1 MATSPYRSDSLN
13 SLIAKYQRPLDSPDY
28 GSEGYSLDSSS
39 VPDYGDDNLDSL
51 IQKYSTSTKPEDLPR
66 DLPRPPKLESLAD
79 FAGTVGH
86 IVGSV
91 PGVKEFGGLMG
102 SMYRGVGTAT
112 GLAAG
117 ALQGDPLKYNYL
129 PYEEEQK
136 GLGADVAGAFGLGG
150 TQLVTPTPFEV
161 ARRGVEEAATEAG
174 GGIAP
179 TPEQKQAFARANP
192 YWAGGEAVAEVA
204 GELGSQMGI
213 PGTRLQGLDPVISG
227 LGALSKIAGEGAA
240 AAKMAALARRAGGL
254 TPEAAAVANEIA
266 TLGERAGMA
275 QKALGAAFVPGMAQG
290 ALEAAPATMQAIQ
303 QHGAWSPEAIKT
315 GGHGLSSA
323 AFAGLGGLHAVGGLA
338 GGVEGVPRSL
348 DEIPAREPLT
358 RDAWLARRQPPVEVP
373 PPLPPAPIAPEEWA
387 GEAPVVPVNLIP
399 PEQVRLD
406 LMRAQ
411 GVPEI
416 APDIAPEQPQEA
428 PALSKAE
435 EARIKTAQGR
445 ATALDEQDML
455 RVAKQ
460 AEEEA
465 APFRAALAKVAEIED
480 ADARTAAR
488 RAIEEEIAK
497 RAKRAKRNQRK
508 QDEAEAASLEE
519 VLIQRGLRNTAP
531 NVPPVIL
538 PEGWTVEEVKRRG
551 HKSEFVVADHEDTVR
566 AVTGSREEGEAFAR
580 KAVAEPE
587 TFIENTEGTRGSR
600 EPIKREPGVDN
611 EPFYQQPISEQLT
624 PEEKTAIFNTFGPS
638 GRGDGDINATFKTV
652 EEAREYARP
661 LLEGTAKSTAERKA
675 AVAKAKAQPG
685 VAAPVE
691 EFETGTAW
699 SAADVPDAEAVS
711 SLKSAAERLRQGKSK
726 ASAGIDDPRL
736 RGIGPK
742 GLVTAIDEDADNPV
756 YVMAKEAM
764 KAQIADAKDTY
775 GVTHPKDLARQR
787 EQARAENEA
796 ERAAIQGGE
805 VGDVDFDPGKFAIRP
820 APGQKGIPGV
830 KEDVAPAETKK
841 EAPKQKSMFGGE
853 MFQGVEKKVPEGREA
868 EGPLFKQGDASR
880 AKEEAGRQTKLPEG
894 SRPAK
899 ISPEAAARIR
909 EAGFKVDESS
919 IDRGEKAAISTEA
932 EIKASWDEIRKKA
945 EARIAERKGR
955 EGLVAR
961 AKEHFPGLAIKETE
975 SGVEVPLRNGGKL
988 VINSAGEIEFRKSA
1002 AERHGSMAQDVQEGR
1017 ADIVGRKR
1025 TIGPNIV
1032 VDVVDNN
1039 YLPHEIGHVFLD
1051 HFATPKERAFLRG
1064 KFEKAAEAQG
1074 RAWDE
1079 TFADDFMDYL
1089 NAKKKPTNFTER
1101 FFERLKDFFYRAYD
1115 TMFDSKG
1122 GVFREIERGDWL
1134 KNEVKG
1140 RKDEWRYAE
1149 KPVPD
1154 KLGFYSQ
1161 LERVADKIPQAMS
1174 GSDMLR
1180 YLSDSKRGVKADE
1193 LKWTGLDDYLRSR
1206 SGERVTPKEVQN
1218 FLDQN
1223 RVEVK
1228 EVTLADTTASEEHT
1242 AAGWDAIKTENDL
1255 GFDRTSQAVS
1265 ALRGDARKEGVEAVL
1280 NRYDWTAPKNREAV
1294 RTMLESIKRPTK
1306 FGQYQL
1312 PGGENYRELLLTLPE
1327 AKRSGELR
1335 PDLEAELHAL
1345 DRKLPELRVAMREAV
1360 LRDSAL
1366 QHREQGWHGDSYGWD
1381 AWISR
1386 ATPIRVGADV
1396 RARSMEITRLETRQS
1411 EIENELRAIQDK
1423 QREKDFRSS
1432 HFDEPNILAH
1442 VRFNER
1448 TDAEGKRV
1456 LFIEEV
1462 QSDWAQ
1468 KGRREGFKE
1477 TLPPLTTLPPEY
1489 EARYQD
1495 FNREWLV
1502 EDRQAHTLAHGET
1515 REEAVKNALEKL
1527 TRERDVSQ
1535 SDVPSAPFVGKTEA
1549 WSELALKRMIR
1560 YAAEN
1565 GFDRVAWTK
1574 GEQQAERYD
1583 LSKQVESIRYKKEP
1597 GGWQIAAKPL
1607 RGGEQILKSIG
1618 DHALEDTVGKEAA
1631 ERIRGSVGDE
1641 IGQGYRELKGENLKV
1656 GGEGMKGFYD
1666 QILPSVASKLGKKFG
1681 AKVGET
1687 KIDVGNDLLAK
1698 RTYSGPDRTIEQVRA
1713 ALHRA
1718 LRTDLPMGIR
1728 HQLRNVVTAMK
1739 EGKSFREAMNDGSDA
1754 SAREM
1759 GGTLSETPR
1768 NRPTVH
1774 SMDITPEMRRSVVE
1788 EGQSRFA
1795 VARGGVR
1802 AGQVTPSD
1810 NLTWRD
1816 QWLDKFRLFEKL
1828 EREHKGSAEKES
1840 DPYHGLRTLRSKQTE
1855 RQDYVE
1861 KEIVDPLVKLLR
1873 ESNVSMKDFKD
1884 FAYGQHAIDANSVYA
1899 KIAPGSHSGMST
1911 QEAAKIIARE
1921 KQRGRFGV
1929 LQKAQGFLNRLN
1941 EEKLKGA
1948 VESGR
1953 ITQATAD
1960 EWKAKWGNNWVALY
1974 HGVDVDGAPIPDP
1987 LSTFNTGIRSQ
1998 ASIKA
2003 RTGARN
2009 EAFNPVVA
2017 TVDAAIRSFRADAE
2031 NKLWNNFKNLR
2042 DQSPTLTGTV
2052 DVMDKAP
2059 QGNQWIEFRDKG
2071 EKKYLSFENPSHAE
2085 ALRALN
2091 PSNPDF
2097 VAKGMQA
2104 VTRTMAALSTK
2115 YSIPFAWVGNP
2126 IMDTM
2131 EAYVNARVEYGPEVA
2146 KKIVGGLMEA
2156 RRAASLSIKGTD
2168 RPLSRAEQKLK
2179 AEFDA
2184 YRKAGGSMGN
2194 FSLLDLV
2201 EQEATLKKAI
2211 EGGDTGVV
2219 GSLKKIKDVIGKNS
2233 EVLEAM
2239 TRFSSFRVLREHFLS
2254 KGMTDANATAKAI
2267 LASRDMTVDFERS
2280 GLRGHQLGR
2289 YYAFFNAGVQG
2300 VDKMA
2305 RVIASNPEGAA
2316 KVIGGL
2322 VMLGMLNDQANRLWW
2337 GDKDKDGTNDWDQV
2351 PQYIKENHFMMGGVK
2366 VPLPRGWRF
2375 FNAVGVNLSQKLSG
2389 TVSAETAAWNTVLSL
2404 NSLANP
2410 LGEGLGGKN
2419 TAKGLAIMALPTPL
2433 KPLAE
2438 IQLNQTALGGLV
2450 RPEQPKFGPPK
2461 PYSRLA
2467 FKNVNYFAK
2476 AIAEGLNSVTGGDKI
2491 TPGKLD
2497 WSPES
2502 IEQLFIGYTGGL
2514 GKTASQAFAMGASG
2528 VKGEVP
2534 PVRQVPVASRFLYE
2548 ESPTQQATQ
2557 FYTNRDEV
2565 KEAVGKQK
2573 LYIENY
2579 RKDRSP
2585 KTLAQITELR
2595 KIAGAKGSFDAAERE
2610 LKRLHEAK
2618 RAVEARKGDTK
2629 QIDLSIEAA
2638 YKKANRAVAEQR
2650 KRAGLPTLSATR

>member
-1180 YLSDSKRGVKADE
+1180 YLSDSKRGVKATEMDTPG
-1193 LKWTGLDDYLRSR
+1193 TGLADWLKER
-1206 SGERVTPKEVQN
+1206 SGQRVTPKEVQEYVAK
-1218 FLDQN
+1218 N
-1223 RVEVK
+1223 RVEVTEK
-1228 EVTLADTTASEEHT
+1228 TLGGESREAARLDFIREARGDGMKFQEAREAAAQITTDRRAPLPSDWSPALRERAETLRAAHDAFGVVDQDAIDGVKQWISDNSDLDESDMESAYRGVDRAARGEKTALTALENLGVPDQKLAPFHGPAGPTRHSEYAIPGGKNYRERLGMLPVESIELPSGAKQITESPDRQFPSLHYPGERNLLFEQRVDDREIPIEALGQYPELQARLKAKGRTTARMLMLQENQSDWGQ
-1242 AAGWDAIKTENDL
+1242 AG
-1255 GFDRTSQAVS
+1255 
-1265 ALRGDARKEGVEAVL
+1265 RKEGF
-1280 NRYDWTAPKNREAV
+1280 RQT
-1294 RTMLESIKRPTK
+1294 
-1306 FGQYQL
+1306 
-1312 PGGENYRELLLTLPE
+1312 RELANAE
-1327 AKRSGELR
+1327 AAQL
-1335 PDLEAELHAL
+1335 
-1345 DRKLPELRVAMREAV
+1345 
-1360 LRDSAL
+1360 AL
-1366 QHREQGWHGDSYGWD
+1366 QERFRKKYGDDWD
-1381 AWISR
+1381 
-1386 ATPIRVGADV
+1386 GANLD
-1396 RARSMEITRLETRQS
+1396 A
-1411 EIENELRAIQDK
+1411 A
-1423 QREKDFRSS
+1423 
-1432 HFDEPNILAH
+1432 
-1442 VRFNER
+1442 ER
-1448 TDAEGKRV
+1448 
-1456 LFIEEV
+1456 
-1462 QSDWAQ
+1462 SDWKQSGDAL
-1468 KGRREGFKE
+1468 KAAG
-1477 TLPPLTTLPPEY
+1477 Y
-1489 EARYQD
+1489 E
-1495 FNREWLV
+1495 
-1502 EDRQAHTLAHGET
+1502 
-1515 REEAVKNALEKL
+1515 
-1527 TRERDVSQ
+1527 SQ
-1535 SDVPSAPFVGKTEA
+1535 IPSAPFVGETKDWTGL
-1549 WSELALKRMIR
+1549 SMRSLVRD
-1560 YAAEN
+1560 AAEN
-1565 GFDRVAWTK
+1565 DYDLVGVSPASTHVERWGSEEIAWQRNPEGDGWTVAGKEQKGGLAGGVDMEAEARRRGLLMEEKGKTIYTKEELRKLAASVLKREHNDKQVGKVVDRVW
-1574 GEQQAERYD
+1574 ERMQKEDEGSSLPRKEGLEAY
-1583 LSKQVESIRYKKEP
+1583 YGEP
-1597 GGWQIAAKPL
+1597 GKVPANKSFVGIAL
-1607 RGGEQILKSIG
+1607 G
-1618 DHALEDTVGKEAA
+1618 D
-1631 ERIRGSVGDE
+1631 I
-1641 IGQGYRELKGENLKV
+1641 
-1656 GGEGMKGFYD
+1656 
-1666 QILPSVASKLGKKFG
+1666 GKKFG

-1687 KIDVGNDLLAK
+1687 EIGTGFESGEGGGRKYLVDERDGKSVIVDSDGEMVAGPF
-1698 RTYSGPDRTIEQVRA
+1698 RTEA
-1713 ALHRA
+1713 EALEHPLMADKA
-1718 LRTDLPMGIR
+1718 LR
-1728 HQLRNVVTAMK
+1728 
-1739 EGKSFREAMNDGSDA
+1739 
-1754 SAREM
+1754 
-1759 GGTLSETPR
+1759 
-1768 NRPTVH
+1768 VH
-1774 SMDITPEMRRSVVE
+1774 SLEITPEMRRSVVE